1 MEMYG
6 NFSEKADKSIKL
18 SNMIATKFGHDQIAT
33 EHLLYGLVAEETG
46 LAAKVLAKQNVTSQ
60 AIEEGIKRFVGYGLN
75 PGKPVSGYSP
85 RAKRILEMSSREA
98 KKMNMEYIGTE
109 HILLALVKEG
119 DTVAVR
125 ILLDLNV
132 QPKILVK
139 DLIEMMKSGE
149 GEGEV
154 KETKTLEKYG
164 RDLTKMAK
172 EGKFDP
178 VIGRENELQRVIQI
192 LSRRTKNNPCLVGEP
207 GVGKTAIAELLAQRI
222 ADGDIP
228 EILKDK
234 RVISLDLSAMVAGSK
249 YRGEFEE
256 RVKNAL
262 DEITKSGD
270 IILFIDE
277 IHTIIGA
284 GAAEG
289 SIDASSILKPSL
301 ARGEIQVVGATTLDE
316 YRKHIE
322 KDAALERRFQP
333 VMVGEPSEEA
343 TIAILKGLR
352 DRYEAH
358 HGVKITDEAI
368 YAAVRLSVRYLTDR
382 YLPDKAI
389 DLIDE
394 ACSKVRLASYT
405 TPPELKEL
413 EEKLAKLENR
423 KNEAISCQE
432 YEKAAEIR
440 DSEKALREQIEVIR
454 NNWRES
460 TRQTNGTVG
469 EEEIAECVSQW
480 TGVPVR
486 RLDKEESKRLLDLE
500 NILHQRVVGQEE
512 AVISLAKAIR
522 RGRTGLKDP
531 KRPVGSFI
539 FLGPTGVGKTEL
551 SKALAEALF
560 DNENAMIKVDMSEYM
575 DKFNVSKL
583 IGSPPGYVGYDE
595 GGQLTEKVRTN
606 PYSVVLFDEIEKAHP
621 DVFNVL
627 LQILDDGRI
636 TDSQGRTV
644 DFRNTVII
652 MTSNV
657 GAMQLAEERQLGFT
671 SRQDNAQSDYK
682 ALKNKVMS
690 ELKRTFR
697 PEFLNRVDDI
707 IVFHHLTKEHMNDI
721 IEIMLKDLRKRL
733 SSKNITLSVTDKA
746 KSYLIEKGY
755 DKAYGARPLKRVI
768 QNLIEDGLAEKML
781 LKEISDN
788 DCVTVDLEGNE
799 LVFRKQSVAEKV

>member
-60 AIEEGIKRFVGYGLN
+60 AVEEGIKRFVGYGLN

-560 DNENAMIKVDMSEYM
+560 DNENAMIRVDMSEYM

>member
-1 MEMYG
+1 
-6 NFSEKADKSIKL
+6 
-18 SNMIATKFGHDQIAT
+18 
-33 EHLLYGLVAEETG
+33 
-46 LAAKVLAKQNVTSQ
+46 
-60 AIEEGIKRFVGYGLN
+60 
-75 PGKPVSGYSP
+75 
-85 RAKRILEMSSREA
+85 
-98 KKMNMEYIGTE
+98 
-109 HILLALVKEG
+109 
-119 DTVAVR
+119 
-125 ILLDLNV
+125 
-132 QPKILVK
+132 
-139 DLIEMMKSGE
+139 
-149 GEGEV
+149 
-154 KETKTLEKYG
+154 
-164 RDLTKMAK
+164 
-172 EGKFDP
+172 
-178 VIGRENELQRVIQI
+178 
-192 LSRRTKNNPCLVGEP
+192 
-207 GVGKTAIAELLAQRI
+207 
-222 ADGDIP
+222 
-228 EILKDK
+228 
-234 RVISLDLSAMVAGSK
+234 
-249 YRGEFEE
+249 
-256 RVKNAL
+256 
-262 DEITKSGD
+262 
-270 IILFIDE
+270 
-277 IHTIIGA
+277 
-284 GAAEG
+284 
-289 SIDASSILKPSL
+289 
-301 ARGEIQVVGATTLDE
+301 
-316 YRKHIE
+316 
-322 KDAALERRFQP
+322 
-333 VMVGEPSEEA
+333 
-343 TIAILKGLR
+343 
-352 DRYEAH
+352 
-358 HGVKITDEAI
+358 
-368 YAAVRLSVRYLTDR
+368 
-382 YLPDKAI
+382 LPDKAI

-560 DNENAMIKVDMSEYM
+560 DNENAMIRVDMSEYM